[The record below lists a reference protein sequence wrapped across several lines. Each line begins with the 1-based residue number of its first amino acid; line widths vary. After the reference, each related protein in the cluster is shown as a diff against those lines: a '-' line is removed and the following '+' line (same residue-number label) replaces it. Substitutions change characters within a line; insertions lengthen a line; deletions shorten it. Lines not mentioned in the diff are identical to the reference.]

1 MAMKRKM
8 TNVHQY
14 CGFRQ
19 NLLEVITHFS
29 LVPEKKSC
37 QPMASKVVNV
47 KGPNGKCYKILILFA
62 VDLVM
67 IALLRSV
74 IGPENSRRSLNQSD
88 AELKPIRTWSPAF
101 SRASSSLLGF
111 SLSSQWFLRL

>member
-1 MAMKRKM
+1 
-8 TNVHQY
+8 
-14 CGFRQ
+14 
-19 NLLEVITHFS
+19 
-29 LVPEKKSC
+29 
-37 QPMASKVVNV
+37 MASKVVNV